1 MTALTVPP
9 RRDYQTF
16 MDFPLTGSLDDLSAD
31 VAIVGMPYGDPY
43 AIDELVNEQS
53 RAPAAVRRASMRLS
67 LGIDHYDFDI
77 GGPLFDGRDI
87 RVVDVGDVAASAA
100 DHVGHYGRAEEAI
113 RKILAAGALPIAI
126 GGDHGIPIPIL
137 RALDD
142 RGPVT
147 LVQIDAHI
155 DWRDEV
161 KGVRGGYSSPIRRAS
176 EMKHIGEIFQL
187 GIRGQGSAR
196 MEEYQA
202 AIDYGAHI
210 ITADEWEDVGTK
222 AILDRIPDGGRY
234 YLTVDADGFDPAV
247 MPAVGGP
254 QPGGVRYRQAVD
266 LIKGLVAKGRVV
278 GMDIVEIMPA
288 RDVNEISSITA
299 GHLIFNL
306 IGAAV
311 RAGYFG
317 K

>member
-1 MTALTVPP
+1 MTNLTVAPK
-9 RRDYQTF
+9 RDYQTF
-16 MDFPLTGSLDDLSAD
+16 MDFPLADSLDNLSAD
-31 VAIVGMPYGDPY
+31 VVVIGMPYGDPY
-43 AIDELVNEQS
+43 SIDELVNDQS

-77 GGPLFDGRDI
+77 GGPLFDGKGI
-87 RVVDVGDVAASAA
+87 EVVDAGDIAASAA
-100 DHVGHYGRAEEAI
+100 DHVGHYDRAEKAV
-113 RKILAAGALPIAI
+113 RKILAANALPVAI
-126 GGDHGIPIPIL
+126 GGDHGIPFPIL

-142 RGPVT
+142 QGPIT
-147 LVQIDAHI
+147 LIQIDAHI

-176 EMKHIGEIFQL
+176 EMAHIDQIFQL

-196 MEEYQA
+196 IEEYEA
-202 AIDYGAHI
+202 ALAYGAHI
-210 ITADEWEDVGTK
+210 ITADEWEDVGTD
-222 AILDRIPDGGRY
+222 AILERIPNGGRY
-234 YLTVDADGFDPAV
+234 YLTIDADGFDPAV

-254 QPGGVRYRQAVD
+254 QPGGIRYRQAVE
-266 LIKGLVAKGRVV
+266 LIKGLVAKGRVL
-278 GMDIVEIMPA
+278 GMDIVEIMPS
-288 RDVNEISSITA
+288 RDLNEISSITA

-311 RAGYFG
+311 RADYFG